1 MRRANAASAVSPP
14 GPSAAPGR
22 AGTRVVAGAGYG
34 ALVLL
39 SLLVFSF
46 AWIPLLIV
54 GGVLAYVELARLA
67 RRAFRGA
74 ALGAALIVGG
84 LYLAGGL
91 AALAQ
96 LQFAWAGE
104 RGTVAPSFARWALLA
119 LAVTWAA
126 DISAYA
132 VGSRIGRRRI
142 APLLSPRKTLEGTV
156 AGIAAAALVALAFGA
171 VYGLAPAA
179 VAIVALFAGPAALA
193 GDLIESA
200 LKRAAGAKDSGGIIP
215 GHGGVLDRI
224 DSLLLVAPV
233 VYLGFVVARS
243 GMMGR

>member
-1 MRRANAASAVSPP
+1 M
-14 GPSAAPGR
+14 
-22 AGTRVVAGAGYG
+22 TRVVAGAAYG
-34 ALVLL
+34 ALVLFC
-39 SLLVFSF
+39 LLVLWQ
-46 AWIPLLIV
+46 AWIPLLTV
-54 GGVLAYVELARLA
+54 GGVVAFLELARLA
-67 RRAFRGA
+67 RRAFAGA
-74 ALGAALIVGG
+74 ARLAALVLGA

-91 AALAQ
+91 GALAL

-104 RGTVAPSFARWALLA
+104 QSGVAPLFGRWALLA
-119 LAVTWAA
+119 LVVTWAA
-126 DISAYA
+126 DVAAYV
-132 VGSRIGRRRI
+132 VGSRVGRRRI
-142 APLLSPRKTLEGTV
+142 APRLSPHKTVEGTIAGIV
-156 AGIAAAALVALAFGA
+156 AAAVAALSMGASYGMAPAGIA
-171 VYGLAPAA
+171 
-179 VAIVALFAGPAALA
+179 IVAVLSGPAALA

>member
-1 MRRANAASAVSPP
+1 VLRTYGR
-14 GPSAAPGR
+14 PSA
-22 AGTRVVAGAGYG
+22 RVVAGAAYG
-34 ALVLL
+34 ALVLFC
-39 SLLVFSF
+39 LLVLWQ
-46 AWIPLLIV
+46 AWIPLLTL
-54 GGVLAYVELARLA
+54 GGVIAFLELARLA
-67 RRAFRGA
+67 RRAFSGA
-74 ALGAALIVGG
+74 ARLAALALGA

-104 RGTVAPSFARWALLA
+104 RSGTAPYFARWALLA

-126 DISAYA
+126 DVAAYA

-142 APLLSPRKTLEGTV
+142 APRLSPRKTLEGTIAGIV
-156 AGIAAAALVALAFGA
+156 AAALAALAVGAVYDLAPAGIAVVAVL
-171 VYGLAPAA
+171 
-179 VAIVALFAGPAALA
+179 AGPAALA

>member
-34 ALVLL
+34 ALLLL

-46 AWIPLLIV
+46 AWIPVLIV

-96 LQFAWAGE
+96 LQFATAGE
-104 RGTVAPSFARWALLA
+104 PGTVAPSFAWALLA